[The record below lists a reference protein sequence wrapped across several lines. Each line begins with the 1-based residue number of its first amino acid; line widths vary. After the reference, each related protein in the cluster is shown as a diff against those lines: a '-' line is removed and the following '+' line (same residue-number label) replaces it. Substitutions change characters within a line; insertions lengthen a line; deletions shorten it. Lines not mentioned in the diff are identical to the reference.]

1 MNEQWNTVFLY
12 GDVTYKTSG
21 GAINMAKSITWDE
34 NYIGEYEEGSYN
46 YEAVGPGG
54 VTYNVSNR
62 GDVVPYNRILTWF
75 PIFSSATYDSVTN
88 GFTLKTGDVDIK
100 IDTPKMAA
108 VIVSS
113 NGGSVQKAGD
123 DGDDGETKAVS
134 RNNYLALPFDYI
146 FWKSHFGDYFF
157 NAQIPPTMHN
167 IRHILRIYGLDE
179 KYGGSNIETYLYDDV
194 VYDTTQN
201 TCVLINSSNINSA
214 SIRPAVINVDCNLVS
229 DFGFTQESDGSY
241 TSSND
246 GCFVNIKPIND
257 DMVQVKITTVNN
269 NYSSIE
275 NFIIYDLLNDGNEGG
290 SNTRTLQIYDGYYN
304 TDGVY
309 TIFATVPPYMHNI
322 LHMMKMCGWY
332 GSYSVGGGTAA

>member
-1 MNEQWNTVFLY
+1 MYEEYNTVFLY
-12 GDVTYKTSG
+12 GDVTYKTG
-21 GAINMAKSITWDE
+21 GGDINMTKSITWDE

-46 YEAVGPGG
+46 YEAIGPCGI
-54 VTYNVSNR
+54 TSDITNPESII
-62 GDVVPYNRILTWF
+62 PYNRLVSWI
-75 PIFSSATYDSVTN
+75 PIFSSATYDSVSKSL
-88 GFTLKTGDVDIK
+88 TLKTGEADIK
-100 IDTPKMAA
+100 IDTPKMTG
-108 VIVSS
+108 VSVS
-113 NGGSVQKAGD
+113 NGGGD
-123 DGDDGETKAVS
+123 VVKKIADVGETKVQAS
-134 RNNYLALPFDYI
+134 FNYLGLSLDYI

-157 NAQIPPTMHN
+157 NAQMPPTMHN

-179 KYGGSNIETYLYDDV
+179 KYGGSNSETYLTDDV

-201 TCVLINSSNINSA
+201 TCVNYSSTNSTN
-214 SIRPAVINVDCNLVS
+214 IRPAVINVDCNLMS

-257 DMVQVKITTVNN
+257 DMVQVKIVTVSAA
-269 NYSSIE
+269 YSSVE
-275 NFIIYDLLNDGNEGG
+275 NFIISNLLNNGNGG
-290 SNTRTLQIYDGYYN
+290 GNTRTLSIDNGYYE

-332 GSYSVGGGTAA
+332 GSYSVGGGEEIAV